1 MSNVKF
7 NPQNP
12 NLIIM
17 YDNKDAVI
25 YEIKDSFPDTYE
37 SKLTEEALDE
47 KVIRNEEQMIE
58 KRYLSYNF
66 KLTTEDSEIIDII
79 WDAYNNVYI
88 AESLGYISLYDYI
101 FNPIVPIVQNME
113 RPNVNTVSPPICM
126 LLTQK
131 YLYCA
136 LENGKLMLINI
147 YIPDSDIKNCTGI
160 GNPDNYRHFEVEKE
174 LSILNEE
181 ERVLTMKYD
190 YSFKKIVTVT
200 KSSNIYILHLQSEI
214 MLKGKEK
221 DDQNYENIL
230 NIDEVVSYN
239 DLKFHNS
246 RIIGVKELGTTTQY
260 ITISSKDQKII
271 FWDITDLRPRYTF
284 YLEYKPTSFEVD
296 YEGNVLFI
304 GSKIGVFRIYD
315 ISPRDKN
322 RNNLRLVFQKKLMD
336 NKKIDKIIVTPG
348 QKYVIFYS
356 KGSDIIFILSG
367 DLNKNF
373 QLLGYIQTKYNI
385 LDIAYHD
392 SSDEIL
398 VLVKNLLFSY
408 KVDYSVENKKNKD
421 FMINFHLK
429 YDKKA
434 RKVDSDLN
442 IIIHNPK
449 SPDVWLTGKDKYLR
463 HYPLP
468 DEKFEKVI
476 DNKYLA
482 PETPLDEIKAHDLP
496 VNCAF
501 QLGNT
506 LITGAKDGTIHIRE
520 NKILRKE
527 YRSHSFLKKGISAIY
542 YAQQKGAI
550 FVCGYDGSIFIFLT
564 TEENI
569 IPVDVIDY
577 LGTNLVLE
585 GLDTVEPI
593 KDQDIR
599 NFKDIFRLEHIKNV
613 NVTKM
618 KVQSSLKTMLEDI
631 KKEYN

>member
-1 MSNVKF
+1 
-7 NPQNP
+7 
-12 NLIIM
+12 M
-17 YDNKDAVI
+17 YDNHDAVV
-25 YEIKDSFPDTYE
+25 YEIKDSFPSTYE

-58 KRYLSYNF
+58 KRFLSYHF

-79 WDAYNNVYI
+79 WDAYSNLYL
-88 AESLGYISLYDYI
+88 AESIGLITVYDYY
-101 FNPIVPIVQNME
+101 FNPIIPVVQNME

-131 YLYCA
+131 YVYCA

-147 YIPDSDIKNCTGI
+147 FIPDYDIKNCTGI
-160 GNPDNYRHFEVEKE
+160 GNPDNYRHLEVEKE
-174 LSILNEE
+174 LNILNEE
-181 ERVLTMKYD
+181 ERVLMMRYD

-246 RIIGVKELGTTTQY
+246 RIIGLKELGTTTQY
-260 ITISSKDQKII
+260 ITVSSKDQKII
-271 FWDITDLRPRYTF
+271 FWEITDLRPRYTF
-284 YLEYKPTSFEVD
+284 YLEYKPTTFEVD
-296 YEGNVLFI
+296 YEGNVLLI
-304 GSKIGVFRIYD
+304 GSKKGVLRIYD

-322 RNNLRLVFQKKLMD
+322 RNNLRLIFQKKLLE

-348 QKYVIFYS
+348 QKYIIFTS
-356 KGSDIIFILSG
+356 KGSDLIFILSG
-367 DLNKNF
+367 DLNRNF
-373 QLLGYIQTKYNI
+373 QLLGYIHTKYPI

-442 IIIHNPK
+442 IMIHNPK
-449 SPDVWLTGKDKYLR
+449 SQDVWLTGKDKYLR

-468 DEKFEKVI
+468 EEKFEKVI
-476 DNKYLA
+476 DNKYLP
-482 PETPLDEIKAHDLP
+482 PETPIDEIRAHDLSI
-496 VNCAF
+496 NCGM
-501 QLGNT
+501 QIGNSI
-506 LITGAKDGTIHIRE
+506 ITGAKDGTVQIRE
-520 NKILRKE
+520 NKILKKE
-527 YRSHSFLKKGISAIY
+527 FRSHSFLKKGISALHY
-542 YAQQKGAI
+542 SQQKGVV
-550 FVCGYDGSIFIFLT
+550 FVGGFDGSIFLLLT
-564 TEENI
+564 TEENL
-569 IPVDVIDY
+569 IPIDVVDY
-577 LGTNLVLE
+577 LGTNALLE
-585 GLDTVEPI
+585 GLDTIDTI

-631 KKEYN
+631 KKE